1 MNILDINK
9 ILPISDN
16 RIPKETFTNV
26 KSSRTARNMKE
37 TVLHGL
43 QTINELY
50 SNLILDEEEKQS
62 VNLRIIGTTDEKR
75 SDGDDKKVVH
85 YHDRYTA
92 DAK

>member
-1 MNILDINK
+1 MFLKWINK
-9 ILPISDN
+9 IPILDN
-16 RIPKETFTNV
+16 RIPKETFANV
-26 KSSRTARNMKE
+26 KNSRTARNMKE

-50 SNLILDEEEKQS
+50 SSLILDAEEKQS
-62 VNLRIIGTTDEKR
+62 VNLRIIGTADEKR